1 MKQIKFKK
9 LLKTLKTDFKLEFL
23 LSLIPISA
31 LIWAVWQIMILS
43 KYNAVALFSWSQVF
57 SDTAILIM
65 LILAFAVWYFTKELF
80 EELSPTKT
88 EKIRWFMFINYSIFL
103 LIILISFLKFA
114 NLYFV
119 ALIFFFLI
127 WYTTSIFSKVGTTEK
142 KINWKYWI
150 FIFPTLPLI
159 ILLGF
164 FIMLYKFFGMW
175 YSYLYKNI
183 QVKVNEE
190 YIPVNYMN
198 DKFIIYWEWK
208 VLPNNWNNE
217 FLIKKIPGLNE
228 WK

>member
-1 MKQIKFKK
+1 MKQIKFTK

-57 SDTAILIM
+57 SDTAILM
-65 LILAFAVWYFTKELF
+65 LLILSFAVWYFTKELF
-80 EELSPTKT
+80 EELSPNKT
-88 EKIRWFMFINYSIFL
+88 EKFRLFMFINYSIFL
-103 LIILISFLKFA
+103 LISLISFLKFA

-119 ALIFFFLI
+119 ALAFLFLI
-127 WYTTSIFSKVGTTEK
+127 WYTTSIFSRVGTTEK
-142 KINWKYWI
+142 KINWKDWV
-150 FIFPTLPLI
+150 FIFPTLPLT
-159 ILLGF
+159 ILLAVF
-164 FIMLYKFFGMW
+164 MILYFFFGMW

-183 QVKVNEE
+183 EVKVNEE

-198 DKFIIYWEWK
+198 DKFIIYWEGK

-217 FLIKKIPGLNE
+217 FQIKEIPGS
-228 WK
+228 K